1 MNNWGIPPWME
12 ETIRKRDTVCV
23 YCGIPMLES
32 VPRGGSRKS
41 LATWE
46 HIINDASIVTL
57 ENIARCCNAC
67 NASKGAKP
75 LAQWLNSP
83 YCKRHGIT
91 KDTVADLVKSALR
104 PPEREPPVMDSLI
117 LGLESSCDETSGAIL
132 KNGTEE
138 LASFISSQVDLHRR
152 FGGVVPEVAC
162 RAHME
167 CLLPGVQK
175 LFEDAG
181 VTPDE
186 LDAIAV
192 TNRPGLI
199 GALLVG
205 LTAAKS
211 LALAWKKPLLGVN
224 HIEGHIAAARLAE
237 PDLEFPFVALV
248 VSGGHTNLY
257 HVPAPD
263 TYTLRGRTL
272 DDAAGEAFDKAAKLL
287 DLGFPGGPVVEK
299 AARGGN
305 PDAYPWKQTCL
316 PKNHP
321 LDFSFSG
328 IKTAVLYAA
337 RSQAAGRKGPLLLD
351 EKGVQDVAAS
361 FQHAVVHA
369 LVTRTLTLVK
379 ETGVKW
385 IALGGGVAAN
395 GALREAMQTA
405 AEGVGC
411 RVAIPPMRLC
421 TDNAVMIAARG
432 AERFARGEVDTLE
445 LGAAPRGEHA

>member
-1 MNNWGIPPWME
+1 MNPWGIPPGME
-12 ETIRKRDTVCV
+12 ETLRARDKVCV
-23 YCGIPMLES
+23 YCGVPMLER
-32 VPRGGSRKS
+32 VPRGGSRKT

-46 HIINDASIVTL
+46 HIIHDASIVTL
-57 ENIARCCNAC
+57 ANIARCCNAC

-75 LAQWLNSP
+75 LAQWLESP
-83 YCKRHGIT
+83 YCKRLGIT
-91 KDTVADLVKSALR
+91 RDTVAAVVKSAL
-104 PPEREPPVMDSLI
+104 PPRAQEPHNMNSLI
-117 LGLESSCDETSGAIL
+117 LGLESSCDETSGAL
-132 KNGTEE
+132 LRNGTEV
-138 LASFISSQVDLHRR
+138 LASFISSQIDLHRR

-175 LFEDAG
+175 LFEDAN
-181 VTPDE
+181 VTPDD

-211 LALAWKKPLLGVN
+211 LALAWNKPLLGVN

-237 PDLEFPFVALV
+237 PELEFPFVALV

-287 DLGFPGGPVVEK
+287 DLGFPGGPVMEE
-299 AARGGN
+299 AAHRGN

-351 EKGVQDVAAS
+351 EQGVRDVAAS

-369 LVTRTLTLVK
+369 LVTRTRALVK
-379 ETGVKW
+379 ETGVRW

-395 GALREAMQTA
+395 GALRHAMQEA
-405 AEGVGC
+405 AVTLGC
-411 RVAIPPMRLC
+411 RVAIPPMCLC

-432 AERFARGEVDTLE
+432 AEHFVRGDADTLE
-445 LGAAPRGEHA
+445 LGAAARGEHA

>member
-1 MNNWGIPPWME
+1 MNNWGIPPGME
-12 ETIRKRDTVCV
+12 KTIRARDKVCV
-23 YCGIPMLES
+23 YCGVAMQER
-32 VPRGGSRKS
+32 VPRGGSRKT

-46 HIINDASIVTL
+46 HIINDASIVTPT
-57 ENIARCCNAC
+57 NIARCCNAC

-75 LAQWLNSP
+75 LAQWLESP

-91 KDTVADLVKSALR
+91 LDTVAAIVKLAWRTSNKDPR
-104 PPEREPPVMDSLI
+104 KMDSLI
-117 LGLESSCDETSGAIL
+117 LGLESSCDETSGAL
-132 KNGTEE
+132 LRNGTEV

-167 CLLPGVQK
+167 CLLPAVQK

-181 VTPDE
+181 ASPND

-211 LALAWKKPLLGVN
+211 LALAWDKPLLGVN

-263 TYTLRGRTL
+263 TYILRGRTL

-287 DLGFPGGPVVEK
+287 DLGFPGGPAVEK
-299 AARGGN
+299 AAHTGN

-316 PKNHP
+316 PKNNP

-351 EKGVQDVAAS
+351 EQGVRDVAAS

-369 LVTRTLTLVK
+369 LVTRTLALVK
-379 ETGVKW
+379 ETGVQW

-395 GALREAMQTA
+395 GALRGALQKA
-405 AEGVGC
+405 APGVGC
-411 RVAIPPMRLC
+411 RVAVPPARLC

-432 AERFARGEVDTLE
+432 AERFARGDADTLE
-445 LGAAPRGEHA
+445 LGAAARGEHA